1 VGGSV
6 KGNFA
11 FTQLPDISLQRP
23 RPRISGGTR
32 DLRKRQTEMTA
43 NIARDWIGILA
54 FFPLWA
60 VTMIICFT
68 LIAGPKKIAGIRTQK
83 FLNLSALVLSVSSA
97 TAILIGLDCNSY
109 INLPFAKNACYMLDS
124 NRPFGLD
131 LGQAAQSASD
141 IFN

>member
-1 VGGSV
+1 MM
-6 KGNFA
+6 
-11 FTQLPDISLQRP
+11 
-23 RPRISGGTR
+23 
-32 DLRKRQTEMTA
+32 E

-60 VTMIICFT
+60 VTTIICFA
-68 LIAGPKKIAGIRTQK
+68 LIAGPKKMSGIRTQK
-83 FLNLSALVLSVSSA
+83 FLNASALILSVSSA

-109 INLPFAKNACYMLDS
+109 INLPFAKNACYMLDP
-124 NRPFGLD
+124 NRPFDID